1 MAKKRTNHEKTKQ
14 AGNGRVTAQY
24 ADQQVTTGAGGEV
37 HQTAGGNTP
46 VLTTQQGIPVSDDQN
61 SLKIGVRGPTALED
75 FHFREKLF
83 HFDHERIPERVV
95 HARGF
100 GAHGYFENY
109 ESLAD
114 ITKAD
119 IFQRGGEKTPA
130 FVRFSTVAGNKGSPD
145 LARDVRGFAVKLY
158 TKEGNWDIVGN
169 NIPVFFIQDAIKF
182 PDIIHSVKQ
191 EPDRGFPQAASAH
204 DNFWDFISLTPESM
218 HMIMWVM
225 SDRAIPRSFRFMEG
239 FGVHTFRLINAEGKS
254 TFVKFHWKPKLG
266 MQSVVWNEAVK
277 INGADPDFHRR
288 DLWNAIQMGDYPEW
302 ELGLQLFDEEFA
314 DKFAF
319 DVLDATKLIPEED
332 VPIRRVGRLVLDRCV
347 DNFFAETEQV
357 AFCTQNI
364 VPGVDFS
371 NDPLLQGRNF
381 SYLDTQLKRLGG
393 PNFTHLPINAPKC
406 PFAHFQ
412 QDGHMAMMNPKGRV
426 NYEPNSWSG
435 KDSGPRESP
444 EQGFRSYPVEEEG
457 AKLRVRSETFADHYS
472 QARQFY
478 LSQTDV
484 EQNHIAAALTFE
496 LSKVER
502 LQIRT
507 RVVSHLLNIDTNL
520 AKQVA
525 DGLRLKEMP
534 EPADAAKPTLQDL
547 KTSPALS
554 ILLNGPNSFMG
565 RKMGALVTDGV
576 DIGIL
581 KALKAAVEEEGAV
594 LEIVAPQVGGVE
606 ASDGSWVEAK
616 QKIDGG
622 PSVLYDAVA
631 LLPSKAGATILA
643 QEASARD
650 FVADAFAHCKFIG
663 YVEAAL
669 PLFKKAGV
677 PESLDEG
684 FVRLT
689 GADACTQFLTI
700 CRQLRLWTR
709 EAAVKQV

>member
-1 MAKKRTNHEKTKQ
+1 MAKKRTNHEKTKH
-14 AGNGRVTAQY
+14 AVNDRVTAHY
-24 ADQQVTTGAGGEV
+24 ADQQVKTGTGGEV
-37 HQTAGGNTP
+37 HQTAEGNTP

-61 SLKIGVRGPTALED
+61 SLRIGARGPTAPED
-75 FHFREKLF
+75 FHLREKLF

-109 ESLAD
+109 EPLPD

-130 FVRFSTVAGNKGSPD
+130 FVRFSTVAGSKGSPD

-182 PDIIHSVKQ
+182 PDLVHSVKE

-225 SDRAIPRSFRFMEG
+225 SDRAIPRSLRFMEG

-288 DLWNAIQMGDYPEW
+288 DLWNSIQMGAYPEW

-314 DKFAF
+314 DQFAF
-319 DVLDATKLIPEED
+319 DVLDATKLIPEEEL
-332 VPIRRVGRLVLDRCV
+332 PIRRVGRLVLDRCV

-393 PNFTHLPINAPKC
+393 PNFTNIPINAPKC

-444 EQGFRSYPVEEEG
+444 EKGFRSYPADEEG
-457 AKLRVRSETFADHYS
+457 AKLRVRSDTFADHYS

-484 EQNHIAAALTFE
+484 EQKHIAAALTFE
-496 LSKVER
+496 LSKVETPK
-502 LQIRT
+502 IRT

-520 AKQVA
+520 AKRVA
-525 DGLRLKEMP
+525 ESLRLKEMP
-534 EPADAAKPTLQDL
+534 KPADAAKPTLQDL
-547 KTSPALS
+547 EPSPALS
-554 ILLNGPNSFMG
+554 ILLNSPHTFEG
-565 RKMGALVTDGV
+565 RKMGVLVTDGV
-576 DIGIL
+576 DVAIMD
-581 KALKAAVEEEGAV
+581 ALMAAVEEEGATC
-594 LEIVAPQVGGVE
+594 EIIAPEVGGVE
-606 ASDGSWVEAK
+606 ASDGSWIDAK
-616 QKIDGG
+616 QKLDGA

-631 LLPSKAGATILA
+631 LLPSQAGTVLLA

-650 FVADAFAHCKFIG
+650 FIADAFAHCKFVG
-663 YVEAAL
+663 YVEAAV
-669 PLFKKAGV
+669 PLFSKAGV
-677 PESLDEG
+677 PESLDDG
-684 FVRLT
+684 FLTLT
-689 GADACTQFLTI
+689 GADACVRFVTA
-700 CRQLRLWTR
+700 CRELRFWNR
-709 EAAVKQV
+709 EAPKK